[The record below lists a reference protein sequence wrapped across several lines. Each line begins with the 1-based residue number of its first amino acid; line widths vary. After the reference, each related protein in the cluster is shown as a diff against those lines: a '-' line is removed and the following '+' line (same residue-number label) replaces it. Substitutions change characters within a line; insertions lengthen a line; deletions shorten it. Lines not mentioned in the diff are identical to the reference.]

1 MAYALGYRDED
12 VVAPLCLPQVWST
25 EPRSLFVEPPKVWGD
40 IMYEGQRRDENK
52 PVWGRGE
59 RRRAAEACS
68 RARGMPVNRGLMQRI
83 WAARR
88 TIRTLGFRR
97 RKVLCSVQVSDNL
110 RELFKRQRER
120 EAPGE
125 AAAQGPEVWVTVPS
139 GVPIQTPGAQD
150 NKRNSQVRGQANSR
164 QEMVRSSSSQR
175 RPRPS
180 RGPGKSG
187 IHGVLRTLFGESQ
200 EPGRDRWLAEP
211 YQCHQG
217 GCVARRWRWRKVLRG
232 EPVPE
237 GWGDLNGE
245 TGRAMANQDPNEN
258 DPGLYPVAQSS
269 DSGVRVVLGDE
280 GAGSEMKVSGVL
292 ESVVGLGLGLHYKGG
307 VFVTIMAELTWHFV
321 WMAIKL
327 ACAEALLV
335 HRLWIVLLRWTSVCE
350 DFKLDEPMAV
360 CLMAVRCLSPDAW
373 ESLNHLSTSPKPK
386 LARVTPEI
394 LAAGIGEV
402 GCYQMTERE
411 WDENVPPRFL
421 RFMEIFDLREM
432 PKGNGRV
439 RKPVLGMTDAIR
451 RTGVLH
457 DEDPSMTPTCFP
469 FVIPKNSVKCSL
481 ILSCVGIHEGLPLK
495 PPKFSLASWELI
507 GWWVAEQDPS
517 RELYGTHV
525 DLSNAFWSFKLPRKA
540 SRIFRF
546 YTRQGGGLV
555 SLDRLPFEWA
565 FSPFICQQLLGRVV
579 RGIVPEGV
587 YSVHFLDDFILLSCD
602 RDLLEGVTETV
613 AARIRQAGFLVSS
626 KSTLSPVPEASI
638 FRLSQPGFRACPRV
652 KPPPPPSPR
661 PLSCNA
667 QIHVARVVL
676 LSHHRACRIVT
687 CRVSSACHGR
697 YPDSR
702 DDTGRLKCP
711 LCHRT
716 TFFYSRM

>member
-1 MAYALGYRDED
+1 
-12 VVAPLCLPQVWST
+12 
-25 EPRSLFVEPPKVWGD
+25 
-40 IMYEGQRRDENK
+40 
-52 PVWGRGE
+52 
-59 RRRAAEACS
+59 
-68 RARGMPVNRGLMQRI
+68 MPVNRGLMQRI

-88 TIRTLGFRR
+88 TIPTLGFRR
-97 RKVLCSVQVSDNL
+97 TKVLCSVQVSDNL

-139 GVPIQTPGAQD
+139 GVPIRTPGVQD

-180 RGPGKSG
+180 PGPGKSG
-187 IHGVLRTLFGESQ
+187 IHGVLRTLFRESQ

-217 GCVARRWRWRKVLRG
+217 GRVARRWRWRKVLRG

-237 GWGDLNGE
+237 GWRDLNGE
-245 TGRAMANQDPNEN
+245 TGRAMANRDPNEN
-258 DPGLYPVAQSS
+258 DPGLYPVAPSS

-292 ESVVGLGLGLHYKGG
+292 ESVVGLGPGLHYKGG
-307 VFVTIMAELTWHFV
+307 VFVTIMAELTRHFV

-335 HRLWIVLLRWTSVCE
+335 HRLWIFLLRLTSVCE
-350 DFKLDEPMAV
+350 DFRLDEPMAV
-360 CLMAVRCLSPDAW
+360 CLMAMRCLSPEAW

-411 WDENVPPRFL
+411 WDEIVPPRFL
-421 RFMEIFDLREM
+421 RFMEFFDLREM

-507 GWWVAEQDPS
+507 GRWMAEQDPS

-546 YTRQGGGLV
+546 YTRQGGGG
-555 SLDRLPFEWA
+555 W
-565 FSPFICQQLLGRVV
+565 
-579 RGIVPEGV
+579 
-587 YSVHFLDDFILLSCD
+587 
-602 RDLLEGVTETV
+602 
-613 AARIRQAGFLVSS
+613 
-626 KSTLSPVPEASI
+626 
-638 FRLSQPGFRACPRV
+638 
-652 KPPPPPSPR
+652 
-661 PLSCNA
+661 
-667 QIHVARVVL
+667 
-676 LSHHRACRIVT
+676 
-687 CRVSSACHGR
+687 CH
-697 YPDSR
+697 
-702 DDTGRLKCP
+702 
-711 LCHRT
+711 
-716 TFFYSRM
+716 

>member
-1 MAYALGYRDED
+1 
-12 VVAPLCLPQVWST
+12 
-25 EPRSLFVEPPKVWGD
+25 
-40 IMYEGQRRDENK
+40 
-52 PVWGRGE
+52 
-59 RRRAAEACS
+59 
-68 RARGMPVNRGLMQRI
+68 MPVNRGLMQRM

-88 TIRTLGFRR
+88 TIPTLGSRR
-97 RKVLCSVQVSDNL
+97 TKVLCSVQVSDNL

-139 GVPIQTPGAQD
+139 GVPIQTPGVQD

-180 RGPGKSG
+180 PGPGKSG
-187 IHGVLRTLFGESQ
+187 IHGFLRTLFKESQ

-217 GCVARRWRWRKVLRG
+217 GRVARRWRWRKVLRG
-232 EPVPE
+232 GPVPE
-237 GWGDLNGE
+237 GWRDLNGE
-245 TGRAMANQDPNEN
+245 TGRAMANRDPNEN
-258 DPGLYPVAQSS
+258 DPGLYPVAPSS

-292 ESVVGLGLGLHYKGG
+292 ESVVGLGPGLHYKGG
-307 VFVTIMAELTWHFV
+307 VFVTIMAELTRHIV

-335 HRLWIVLLRWTSVCE
+335 HRLWIFLLRLTSVCE
-350 DFKLDEPMAV
+350 DFGLDEPMAV
-360 CLMAVRCLSPDAW
+360 CLMAVRCLSPEAW

-411 WDENVPPRFL
+411 WDEIVPPRFL
-421 RFMEIFDLREM
+421 RFMEFFYLREM

-439 RKPVLGMTDAIR
+439 TKPVLGMTDAIR
-451 RTGVLH
+451 RMGVLH
-457 DEDPSMTPTCFP
+457 DEDPSVTPTCFP

-507 GWWVAEQDPS
+507 GRWMAEQDPS

-555 SLDRLPFEWA
+555 SLDRLPFGWA
-565 FSPFICQQLLGRVV
+565 FSPFICQELLGRVV

-587 YSVHFLDDFILLSCD
+587 
-602 RDLLEGVTETV
+602 
-613 AARIRQAGFLVSS
+613 
-626 KSTLSPVPEASI
+626 
-638 FRLSQPGFRACPRV
+638 
-652 KPPPPPSPR
+652 
-661 PLSCNA
+661 
-667 QIHVARVVL
+667 
-676 LSHHRACRIVT
+676 
-687 CRVSSACHGR
+687 
-697 YPDSR
+697 
-702 DDTGRLKCP
+702 
-711 LCHRT
+711 
-716 TFFYSRM
+716 